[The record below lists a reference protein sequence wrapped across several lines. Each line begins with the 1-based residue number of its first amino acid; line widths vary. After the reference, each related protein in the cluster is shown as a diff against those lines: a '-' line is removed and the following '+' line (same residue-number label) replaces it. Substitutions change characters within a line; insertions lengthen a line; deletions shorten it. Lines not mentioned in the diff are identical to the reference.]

1 VYRVRWLLL
10 GLLAVVVVF
19 TAACEP
25 KESTTSSSGTTSSC
39 TGSQTVTVHNGDTLT
54 SLVQNN
60 VSGTFA
66 TQQVVTI
73 VADMNGIS
81 DRNVIVANQ
90 QVRLPSSCTTS
101 TSTSSSTRSTSSSS
115 GCTGSQTVT
124 VHNGDTLTSIV
135 ESDVGGTY
143 TTQQVVNV
151 VADMNGITDRNVII
165 TNQQVRLPTSC
176 SGP

>member
-1 VYRVRWLLL
+1 MYRLRWLLL
-10 GLLAVVVVF
+10 GLLTVVVVV

-73 VADMNGIS
+73 VVDMNSIS

-90 QVRLPSSCTTS
+90 QVRLPTSCTTS
-101 TSTSSSTRSTSSSS
+101 TSTTSSTRSTSSS

-143 TTQQVVNV
+143 TTQQVVTV
-151 VADMNGITDRNVII
+151 VADMNGITDHNVIVA
-165 TNQQVRLPTSC
+165 NQQVRLPTSC